1 MNSIRISLV
10 IVLSLLF
17 YSCSQINE
25 TTYIRLNQVG
35 FRPEELKTAII
46 LSKTP
51 FESKTFRIKKSGDE
65 SEVFSDSITLLPKK
79 LNEEIPFAALINFTS
94 LSSNGE
100 YFIEYDKVKSYRFR
114 IDETIFNSVRDSLSL
129 FFKVQ
134 RCGPTN
140 PLLHK
145 VCHLQDAT
153 KVIGYLDSS
162 SVDLTGGWHDAGDY
176 IKFLYTTAFTT
187 YMFLFSYEFD
197 PQKFSF
203 DLDNDSVPDILQ
215 EARVGLDFLLR
226 CNFADDAFI
235 TQVQDD
241 RDHSV
246 GWRLPEN
253 DTLTFDRP
261 AFVKMNKSQIGIYSA
276 ALAIASRIWKNK
288 FLDYEFSEKCLDVSK
303 KIFQL
308 RDRIT
313 DFNDDEKYYA
323 QTEFDSK
330 LALGALEIYKTSNEE
345 KYLTLA
351 SEFGSKINENY
362 WWSWGNFN
370 ALVYYKLSEF
380 DDQFIFKLKK
390 QLDYYKTKSENDLF
404 NFAHHYNW
412 GTNHSFAGVVLSAI
426 LYKQVTGSD
435 DFDNLAILNRDF
447 ILGRNPWGK
456 SFITNIG
463 TDFPRNAHHQI
474 AFYNSSYIPGA
485 LVSGPAPDTLFTKFN
500 FTIPDDE
507 MKIFNTSAI
516 YSDDLQNFLTNE
528 PTILSNAT
536 ALFIFGYYSN

>member
-1 MNSIRISLV
+1 MINLRIFVV

-25 TTYIRLNQVG
+25 TIYIRLNQIG

-51 FESKTFRIKKSGDE
+51 FETKTFRIKKSEDE
-65 SEVFSDSITLLPKK
+65 SEVFSDSIISLSTK
-79 LNEEIPFAALINFTS
+79 LNEEIPFVALINFTS
-94 LSSNGE
+94 LNSNGE
-100 YFIEYDKVKSYRFR
+100 YFIEYENIKSYRFR
-114 IDETIFNSVRDSLSL
+114 IDESVFNTVRDSLSL

-153 KVIGYLDSS
+153 KVIGYSDSS
-162 SVDLTGGWHDAGDY
+162 SIDLTGGWHDAGDY

-187 YMFLFSYEFD
+187 YMLLFSYEFD

-203 DLDNDSVPDILQ
+203 DLDNDSVSDILQ

-261 AFVKMNKSQIGIYSA
+261 AFVKMNESQIGIYSA

-288 FLDYEFSEKCLDVSK
+288 FLDYEFSKNCLDVSK

-308 RDRIT
+308 RYKIT
-313 DFNDDEKYYA
+313 DFIDDEKYYS

-330 LALGALEIYKTSNEE
+330 LALGALEIYKTSDE
-345 KYLTLA
+345 KNYLTIAL
-351 SEFGSKINENY
+351 EYGNNINENY

-370 ALVYYKLSEF
+370 ALIYYKLSEF
-380 DDQFIFKLKK
+380 DDEFIFKLKK
-390 QLDYYKTKSENDLF
+390 QLDYYKTKSENVLF
-404 NFAHHYNW
+404 SLAHHYNW
-412 GTNHSFAGVVLSAI
+412 GTNHSLAGVVLSAI
-426 LYKQVTGSD
+426 LYKQLTGSD
-435 DFDNLAILNRDF
+435 DFDNLALLNRDF

-456 SFITNIG
+456 SFITNVG
-463 TDFPRNAHHQI
+463 TDFPKKVHHQI
-474 AFYNSSYIPGA
+474 AFFNNGNIPGA
-485 LVSGPAPDTLFTKFN
+485 LVSGPAPDSLFTKFN
-500 FTIPDDE
+500 FTIPDNDL
-507 MKIFNTSAI
+507 KIFNTSAI

-528 PTILSNAT
+528 PTISSNAT
-536 ALFIFGYYSN
+536 ALFIFGFYSN

>member
-1 MNSIRISLV
+1 MINFRIFLV
-10 IVLSLLF
+10 IVSSLLF

-25 TTYIRLNQVG
+25 TIYIRLNQVG
-35 FRPEELKTAII
+35 FLPEDLKTAII

-51 FESKTFRIKKSGDE
+51 FKSKTFRIKKSEDE
-65 SEVFSDSITLLPKK
+65 SEVFSDSIILLPKK
-79 LNEEIPFAALINFTS
+79 LNDEIPFAALINFTS

-100 YFIEYDKVKSYRFR
+100 YFIEYEDVNSYRFR
-114 IDETIFNSVRDSLSL
+114 IDEYVFNSVRDSLSL

-153 KVIGYLDSS
+153 KVIGYSDSS
-162 SVDLTGGWHDAGDY
+162 SIDLTGGWHDAGDY

-187 YMFLFSYEFD
+187 YMLLFSYDFD

-203 DLDNDSVPDILQ
+203 DIDNDSVPDILQ

-253 DTLTFDRP
+253 DTLTYNRP
-261 AFVKMNKSQIGIYSA
+261 AFVKMNKSQIGIYAA

-308 RDRIT
+308 RDKIN
-313 DFNDDEKYYA
+313 DFNDDEKYYSQA
-323 QTEFDSK
+323 EFDSK
-330 LALGALEIYKTSNEE
+330 LALGALEIYKTTDE
-345 KYLTLA
+345 KNYLNLA
-351 SEFGSKINENY
+351 LEYGNNINENY

-370 ALVYYKLSEF
+370 ALIYYKLSEF
-380 DDQFIFKLKK
+380 DDEFIFKLKK

-404 NFAHHYNW
+404 NLAHHYNW
-412 GTNHSFAGVVLSAI
+412 GTNHSLAGIVLSAI
-426 LYKQVTGSD
+426 LYKQLTGSD
-435 DFDNLAILNRDF
+435 DFDNLALLNRDF
-447 ILGRNPWGK
+447 MLGRNPWGK
-456 SFITNIG
+456 SFITNLG
-463 TDFPRNAHHQI
+463 TDFPKKIHHQI
-474 AFYNSSYIPGA
+474 ALFNNGYIPGA
-485 LVSGPAPDTLFTKFN
+485 LVSGPAPDSLFTKFN

-507 MKIFNTSAI
+507 LKIFNTSAI
-516 YSDDLQNFLTNE
+516 YLDDLQNFLTNE
-528 PTILSNAT
+528 PTISSNAT
-536 ALFIFGYYSN
+536 ALFIFGYYSK

>member
-1 MNSIRISLV
+1 MTSARIFLF

-17 YSCSQINE
+17 YSCSQIDDNIF
-25 TTYIRLNQVG
+25 IRLNQVG
-35 FRPEELKTAII
+35 FRPEEIKTAII

-51 FESKTFRIKKSGDE
+51 FESKTFRIKKIE
-65 SEVFSDSITLLPKK
+65 NKTEVFSDSITLLPKK

-94 LSSNGE
+94 LNINGE
-100 YFIEYDKVKSYRFR
+100 YFIEYDHLKSYPFI
-114 IDETIFNSVRDSLSL
+114 IDEAVFNSVRDSLSL

-153 KVIGYLDSS
+153 KVIGYSDSS
-162 SVDLTGGWHDAGDY
+162 SIDLTGGWHDAGDY

-187 YMFLFSYEFD
+187 YLLLFSYEFD
-197 PQKFSF
+197 SQKFSF
-203 DLDNDSVPDILQ
+203 DLDLDSVPDILQ
-215 EARVGLDFLLR
+215 EARIGLDFLLR

-261 AFVKMNKSQIGIYSA
+261 AFVKMNKSQIGISSA
-276 ALAIASRIWKNK
+276 ALAIASRIWGNK
-288 FLDYEFSEKCLDVSK
+288 FSDYEFSKKCLDVSK

-308 RDRIT
+308 RDMIT

-330 LALGALEIYKTSNEE
+330 LALGALEIYKTSNE
-345 KYLTLA
+345 KNYLNLA
-351 SEFGSKINENY
+351 LEFGNKINENH

-370 ALVYYKLSEF
+370 ALVYYNLSEF
-380 DDQFIFKLKK
+380 DDEFIYKLKK
-390 QLDYYKTKSENDLF
+390 QLDYYKTKSENNLF
-404 NFAHHYNW
+404 SLANHYNW
-412 GTNHSFAGVVLSAI
+412 GTNHSLAGIVLSTI
-426 LYKQVTGSD
+426 LYKQLTGSD

-456 SFITNIG
+456 SFITNVG
-463 TDFPRNAHHQI
+463 TDFPKNVHHQI
-474 AFYNSSYIPGA
+474 AFFSNGYIPGA

-507 MKIFNTSAI
+507 LKIFNTSAI
-516 YSDDLQNFLTNE
+516 YSDDIHNFITNE
-528 PTILSNAT
+528 PTITSNAT

>member
-1 MNSIRISLV
+1 MYSIRISLV

-25 TTYIRLNQVG
+25 TTYIRLNQIG

-51 FESKTFRIKKSGDE
+51 FESKTFRIKKSEDE

-79 LNEEIPFAALINFTS
+79 LNEKIPFAALINFTS

-153 KVIGYLDSS
+153 KVIGYLDSL

-253 DTLTFDRP
+253 DNLTFDRP

-288 FLDYEFSEKCLDVSK
+288 FSDYELSEKCLDVSK

-308 RDRIT
+308 RDKIT

-323 QTEFDSK
+323 QTEFDSE
-330 LALGALEIYKTSNEE
+330 LAIGALEIYKTSNEE
-345 KYLTLA
+345 KYLTMA
-351 SEFGSKINENY
+351 SESGSKINENY

-380 DDQFIFKLKK
+380 DDQFIYKLKK
-390 QLDYYKTKSENDLF
+390 QLDYYKSKSENDLF
-404 NFAHHYNW
+404 SLAHHYNW
-412 GTNHSFAGVVLSAI
+412 GTNHSLAGVVLSAI
-426 LYKQVTGSD
+426 LYKQLTGSD

-447 ILGRNPWGK
+447 ILGRNSWGK
-456 SFITNIG
+456 SFITNVGI
-463 TDFPRNAHHQI
+463 DFPKNVHHQI
-474 AFYNSSYIPGA
+474 AFYNNGYIPGA